1 MGTTAT
7 IAAAQSL
14 AQSRAKVVQGLAHA
28 ASATITTN
36 PIAAAGLA
44 MAAAAVAE
52 SMPPAAAEVAP
63 TVKPSTIVGEALAVA
78 KAVAETAEGSETAA
92 ALIEAAA
99 AAAIEMA
106 QNRSQGDLELVNA

>member
-52 SMPPAAAEVAP
+52 AMPPAAAEVAP
-63 TVKPSTIVGEALAVA
+63 TVKPSTIAGEALAVA

-99 AAAIEMA
+99 AVEMA
-106 QNRSQGDLELVNA
+106 QNRSKGDLELVDA